1 MSIREYVGGGV
12 MGFAGIAA
20 SILGLIIHVWTIVI
34 AFLLSGLFAAVLTLV
49 FPVLSEIYWFFKIG
63 SNVGYGTK
71 YCVSIM
77 AYVLLFGLA
86 FLGGMVASKRN

>member
-1 MSIREYVGGGV
+1 MSVREYVGGGI
-12 MGFAGIAA
+12 MGLAWIAI
-20 SILGLIIHVWTIVI
+20 SILGLVIHVWTIVI

-63 SNVGYGTK
+63 SNLGYGTT

-77 AYVLLFGLA
+77 AYVALFGVV
-86 FLGGMVASKRN
+86 FLGFMIAGRGD